1 MVELDDRGN
10 REISERS
17 HLTVQLAER
26 SAEVQNAITE
36 AAAIAQDSLQS
47 LPERQGWQVSG
58 LEITFGVTL
67 AVEAGV
73 IISKASG
80 EASFEVTMS
89 IERVG

>member
-36 AAAIAQDSLQS
+36 AAGIAQDSLQN